1 MTNDPLSPV
10 SVSDERRAPVQGY
23 AAGIPWSLHLEAY
36 DAYCKRYGK
45 QQALIEGWCRG
56 GFGTGELDEYI
67 PGWRDKVSEIG
78 RLKAEVANLRA
89 ALSHRSTPDQ
99 SWHAVGSTEPAV
111 AEVVQI
117 PNTCTR
123 ISWRGCEFSLLEPY
137 ISAPKTE
144 RSRT

>member
-78 RLKAEVANLRA
+78 RL
-89 ALSHRSTPDQ
+89 Q
-99 SWHAVGSTEPAV
+99 S
-111 AEVVQI
+111 
-117 PNTCTR
+117 
-123 ISWRGCEFSLLEPY
+123 
-137 ISAPKTE
+137 
-144 RSRT
+144 RSRESARRSIPSEYPRPKLARRWFNRASSGGGGANSQHLHSD